1 MSGTSLLQF
10 CHRSCRVSGRGSS
23 HAKSKVHTS
32 CNSNLAGSTAG
43 VYQPLVSNVLAMAD
57 EILLLVSNRY
67 CELKCINSPE

>member
-10 CHRSCRVSGRGSS
+10 CHRSCRVSGKGSS

-43 VYQPLVSNVLAMAD
+43 AYQPIISNVLAMAD
-57 EILLLVSNRY
+57 EILLLVAGSF
-67 CELKCINSPE
+67 ESIL